1 MKNKKM
7 KEYTEEFKQESA
19 KLAIKSDCSVD
30 KTAQNL
36 GVSSTALRNWIKKY
50 SSGSVKEKANS
61 MELEIKQLK
70 KELSRVKQERDIL
83 KKATAYFAGEVQ

>member
-1 MKNKKM
+1 M

-61 MELEIKQLK
+61 MELEIKQFDCLATFVINLGHPWHK
-70 KELSRVKQERDIL
+70 IPLGLTRDS
-83 KKATAYFAGEVQ
+83 V